1 MRVLK
6 LVDGILAL
14 DGERVKL
21 KESMGDA
28 LVEKVGRVE
37 EDKGLHTASEREP
50 WIADDALWGEGGIL
64 GKQFDFPGVDGEV
77 AGGEFEE
84 KDLLQALGECKDILE
99 ESDRVLKKA
108 TGKKAGSGSGGGKAS
123 RKKSRR

>member
-1 MRVLK
+1 MHVLK

-21 KESMGDA
+21 KESIGDA
-28 LVEKVGRVE
+28 LVEKVGRVK
-37 EDKGLHTASEREP
+37 EDKGLNTASERVP
-50 WIADDALWGEGGIL
+50 WIADDALWSEGGIL
-64 GKQFDFPGVDGEV
+64 GKQFDVNREV
-77 AGGEFEE
+77 IEGGFEE
-84 KDLLQALGECKDILE
+84 KDLLQALGESKALQE

-108 TGKKAGSGSGGGKAS
+108 TGKKAGGAS